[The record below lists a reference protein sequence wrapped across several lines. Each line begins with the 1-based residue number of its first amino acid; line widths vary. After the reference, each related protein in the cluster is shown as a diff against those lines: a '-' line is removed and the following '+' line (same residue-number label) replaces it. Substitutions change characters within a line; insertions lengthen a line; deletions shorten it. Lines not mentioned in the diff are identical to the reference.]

1 MDVAQR
7 LSKLCLAGEGDINR
21 RLDSITKSQLTH
33 IQYPLDDFEY
43 KITNL
48 AIDLRDGVRLT
59 RLIEILSSR
68 DDYSQQL
75 RWPTIG
81 ASQRI
86 HNLSV
91 ALTAAQDEGIKL
103 IMENGERINA
113 LDIESGSREKT
124 LFVLWQL
131 ISRWKLPRYLE
142 NICLRREIKS
152 LRRLLSIRNVKPPEV
167 EVCLW
172 NDAQLI
178 GCQIL
183 QFSDQYYVHDL
194 LEWTA
199 LVCSI
204 QGKALQNFTTAFINN
219 EPFHCIVDYY
229 FPRNRARF
237 VMQHKQY
244 LPGILGTSIFYAGL
258 I

>member
-1 MDVAQR
+1 MGVAQR

-21 RLDSITKSQLTH
+21 RLDSITQSQLTH

-43 KITNL
+43 KITNV

-59 RLIEILSSR
+59 RLIEILSCR

-75 RWPTIG
+75 RWPAMGT
-81 ASQRI
+81 SPRI

-91 ALTAAQDEGIKL
+91 ALTAAQNEGLKL
-103 IMENGERINA
+103 IMENGESITA
-113 LDIESGSREKT
+113 PDIESGSREKT

-167 EVCLW
+167 EVCL
-172 NDAQLI
+172 
-178 GCQIL
+178 
-183 QFSDQYYVHDL
+183 
-194 LEWTA
+194 
-199 LVCSI
+199 
-204 QGKALQNFTTAFINN
+204 
-219 EPFHCIVDYY
+219 
-229 FPRNRARF
+229 
-237 VMQHKQY
+237 
-244 LPGILGTSIFYAGL
+244 
-258 I
+258 